1 MHYFVSVD
9 LAKGP
14 RYEALIDIYQLVK
27 SLFTGH
33 TAT

>member
-9 LAKGP
+9 LALGS
-14 RYEALIDIYQLVK
+14 RYEVLIDIYQLVK
-27 SLFTGH
+27 SLFIGH